1 MFMLFNNYALL
12 ILKYLPVIFIPV
24 RDYSLFQLC
33 CLVVIF
39 IPVYIYVLLQLCCRI
54 VIFIL
59 CFVTILS
66 NKLCTIAGKLQFAH
80 LSSVGS
86 FNLIWNSTK
95 MYKFKVKST
104 FS

>member
-33 CLVVIF
+33 CLVVI
-39 IPVYIYVLLQLCCRI
+39 CCRI

-59 CFVTILS
+59 CCVTILS